1 MSIGFVHLS
10 DIHFGQETGGVV
22 RVHNDV
28 KARLIDDVRCI
39 VRTLK
44 SGHAAGII
52 VTGDIAFAGRYCEY
66 KAAAKW
72 LDQIAN
78 AAGCAISDIQIVPGN
93 HDIDRDEITPA
104 TRIMIERIVDE
115 GEPELDLFLAS
126 DGDRDL
132 LFRRFAA
139 YRSFAE
145 GYRCSLDTNAA
156 SAEERVARLSPERTI
171 RLIRLNSALICSKN
185 DTKGDL
191 LLGARQ
197 RVMKAG
203 PGEELVVLSHH
214 PLDWFQD
221 SEDARRFIRSR
232 ARVFISGHEHCPSI
246 EVQDTAECGTLMML
260 AAGATVP
267 PESVGSFT
275 YRYNLIEFEWESE
288 QDALRAHV
296 RPRAWVDELKRF
308 RADNVGLCGGDQS
321 HLLTCTN
328 WRNAHREESTAN
340 EDRFKSGCYDDIV
353 VTVSTED
360 HPLNSKDETVD
371 DDYSLLLLLFFRD
384 ISRDQ
389 RLKILVNLEA
399 IPPDWTGTL
408 SEAFERGAFDGL
420 VKDGRI
426 DELRSEIRKVALV

>member
-1 MSIGFVHLS
+1 M
-10 DIHFGQETGGVV
+10 
-22 RVHNDV
+22 
-28 KARLIDDVRCI
+28 
-39 VRTLK
+39 
-44 SGHAAGII
+44 
-52 VTGDIAFAGRYCEY
+52 
-66 KAAAKW
+66 
-72 LDQIAN
+72 
-78 AAGCAISDIQIVPGN
+78 
-93 HDIDRDEITPA
+93 
-104 TRIMIERIVDE
+104 
-115 GEPELDLFLAS
+115 
-126 DGDRDL
+126 
-132 LFRRFAA
+132 
-139 YRSFAE
+139 
-145 GYRCSLDTNAA
+145 
-156 SAEERVARLSPERTI
+156 
-171 RLIRLNSALICSKN
+171 
-185 DTKGDL
+185 
-191 LLGARQ
+191 
-197 RVMKAG
+197 
-203 PGEELVVLSHH
+203 
-214 PLDWFQD
+214 
-221 SEDARRFIRSR
+221 
-232 ARVFISGHEHCPSI
+232 
-246 EVQDTAECGTLMML
+246 
-260 AAGATVP
+260 
-267 PESVGSFT
+267 
-275 YRYNLIEFEWESE
+275 
-288 QDALRAHV
+288 